1 MKSLRVF
8 LTAALAVFLLHS
20 CHKADHSASSSSS
33 IFESNVNWNDSAY
46 KLAKK
51 AEYYYNNNLRDSL
64 YQQVELDKEFYIEH
78 ELWTWYYYAWMMK
91 TNKLTFSSDLKKAME
106 EAMLMHTDAAK
117 RSNNYGLAVSN
128 YCMGLIYAIQDNY
141 EEAAPCFEQALH
153 FYPNDVEKSV
163 MYSIYSYYS
172 TVLEDKHDPV
182 AMESMLKRWKSFLDN
197 NTNANDEVNA
207 KSRALWLNK
216 YYRARFNYHFS
227 TKNLSLAAEDL
238 DSIQY
243 YINISGNNALS
254 LANLEGARVQLMH
267 ALGNYSR
274 ALEMSNREMN
284 RNKDLDAGLYM
295 MAVSRR
301 SDILEGLGLYKD
313 ALSYYKEYTALKDS
327 ISKANTRMQLNEL
340 NKRFEVD
347 ELKAE
352 KVRAD
357 IEHQR
362 TQLFYIAIIALLLL
376 IALAVHLH
384 QFRRSEKKL
393 EAEHRRLLEAYAQL
407 ASKKDALA
415 VANARAMESSKMKTD
430 FIHQISHEI
439 RTPLNILSGFTQVLT
454 TSGIDL
460 DEKAKEEIKKN
471 ITDNTNRITD
481 VVNKMLDLSDA
492 SSSTVI
498 ERNDV
503 ATPEQLVSLAVEESK
518 ITSAQHLFFELNIDA
533 SVKELQI
540 HTNEKQATR
549 LLTLLL
555 DNACKFTKP
564 SHNPLSHRN
573 NPQEVRLFVKPTD
586 NHQLEFIVE
595 DTGIGI
601 KPDEAEHIFEEFVQL
616 DEYYEGT
623 GIGLT
628 VARSL
633 ARRMG
638 GDIKLDTQYTQGAR
652 FIATLPIEKE
662 ETQIEKEE
670 TQAEK

>member
-1 MKSLRVF
+1 MKLFRVF
-8 LTAALAVFLLHS
+8 LTTALAVLLLHS
-20 CHKADHSASSSSS
+20 CHKSDHSSSTSSS

-64 YQQVELDKEFYIEH
+64 YQQVEIDKEFYSEH

-91 TNKLTFSSDLKKAME
+91 TNKLTFSSDVKKAME

-141 EEAAPCFEQALH
+141 DEAAPCFEQALH
-153 FYPNDVEKSV
+153 FYPDDVEKSV

-172 TVLEDKHDPV
+172 AIIEDKQDPV

-197 NTNANDEVNA
+197 NSANDEANA
-207 KSRALWLNK
+207 KSHALWLNK
-216 YYRARFNYHFS
+216 YYRARFNYHFW

-254 LANLEGARVQLMH
+254 LANLEGARVQLMI
-267 ALGNYSR
+267 ALGNYSK
-274 ALEMSNREMN
+274 ALEMSNRELN
-284 RNKDLDAGLYM
+284 RNRDLDAGLYM
-295 MAVSRR
+295 LAVNRR

-313 ALSYYKEYTALKDS
+313 ALTYHKEYTALKDS
-327 ISKANTRMQLNEL
+327 ISKANTRTQLNEL

-362 TQLFYIAIIALLLL
+362 TQLFYIAAIALLLL

-384 QFRRSEKKL
+384 LFRRSEKKL
-393 EAEHRRLLEAYAQL
+393 EAEHKRLLEAYAQL
-407 ASKKDALA
+407 ASKNDALA

-454 TSGIDL
+454 TSDIDL

-503 ATPEQLVSLAVEESK
+503 TTPEQLVSLAVEESN
-518 ITSAQHLFFELNIDA
+518 ITTAQHLFFELDID
-533 SVKELQI
+533 SKIKDTQI

-549 LLTLLL
+549 ILSLLL

-573 NPQEVRLFVKPTD
+573 NPQLVRLIVKPTD
-586 NHQLEFIVE
+586 NHQLEFIIE

-628 VARSL
+628 VARSV

-638 GDIKLDTQYTQGAR
+638 GDIRLDTQYTQGAR
-652 FIATLPIEKE
+652 FIATLPID
-662 ETQIEKEE
+662 
-670 TQAEK
+670 

>member
-1 MKSLRVF
+1 MKSFRILITV
-8 LTAALAVFLLHS
+8 ALAVLLLHS
-20 CHKADHSASSSSS
+20 CHKSNGSASTSGK
-33 IFESNVNWNDSAY
+33 ILENNTEWNDSAY
-46 KLAKK
+46 KRAKK

-64 YQQVELDKEFYIEH
+64 YHQVELDMEFYSKH

-91 TNKLTFSSDLKKAME
+91 TNKLTFSSDVKKAME

-117 RSNNYGLAVSN
+117 RSNNYGLSLSN

-141 EEAAPCFEQALH
+141 DEAAPCFEQALH
-153 FYPNDVEKSV
+153 FYPDDVEKSV

-172 TVLEDKHDPV
+172 AIIEDKQDPV

-197 NTNANDEVNA
+197 NTRADDEANA

-216 YYRARFNYHFS
+216 YYRARFNYHFW
-227 TKNLSLAAEDL
+227 TKNLSLASEDL

-243 YINISGNNALS
+243 YINMSGNNALS
-254 LANLEGARVQLMH
+254 LANLEGARVQLTM
-267 ALGNYSR
+267 ALGNYSK
-274 ALEMSNREMN
+274 ALEMSNRELN

-295 MAVSRR
+295 QAVGRR
-301 SDILEGLGLYKD
+301 SDIFEGLGLYKD
-313 ALSYYKEYTALKDS
+313 TLTYRKEYTALKDS
-327 ISKANTRMQLNEL
+327 ISKADTRMQLNEL

-362 TQLFYIAIIALLLL
+362 TQLFYIATIALLLL

-384 QFRRSEKKL
+384 LFRRSEKKL
-393 EAEHRRLLEAYAQL
+393 EAEHKRLLEAYAQL
-407 ASKKDALA
+407 ASKNDALA

-439 RTPLNILSGFTQVLT
+439 RTPLNILSGFTQILT
-454 TSGIDL
+454 TSGIEL

-498 ERNDV
+498 ERNDLT
-503 ATPEQLVSLAVEESK
+503 TPEQLASLAVEETD
-518 ITSAQHLFFELNIDA
+518 ITKAQHLVFEMRIDPA
-533 SVKELQI
+533 IKDMQI

-549 LLTLLL
+549 LLSLLL

-573 NPQEVRLFVKPTD
+573 NPQQVRLIVKPND
-586 NHQLEFIVE
+586 CHQLEFIVE

-601 KPDEAEHIFEEFVQL
+601 KPEESEHIFEEFVQL
-616 DEYYEGT
+616 DEYYDGT

-628 VARSL
+628 VARSV

-638 GDIKLDTQYTQGAR
+638 GDIKLDTQYTEGAR
-652 FIATLPIEKE
+652 FIATLPIDK
-662 ETQIEKEE
+662 
-670 TQAEK
+670 

>member
-1 MKSLRVF
+1 
-8 LTAALAVFLLHS
+8 
-20 CHKADHSASSSSS
+20 
-33 IFESNVNWNDSAY
+33 
-46 KLAKK
+46 
-51 AEYYYNNNLRDSL
+51 LRDSL
-64 YQQVELDKEFYIEH
+64 YQQVEIDKEFYSEH

-91 TNKLTFSSDLKKAME
+91 TNKLTFSSDVKKAME

-141 EEAAPCFEQALH
+141 DEAAPCFEQALH
-153 FYPNDVEKSV
+153 FYPDDVEKSV

-172 TVLEDKHDPV
+172 AIIEDKQDPV

-197 NTNANDEVNA
+197 NSANDEANA
-207 KSRALWLNK
+207 KSHALWLNK
-216 YYRARFNYHFS
+216 YYRARFNYHFW

-243 YINISGNNALS
+243 YINISGNNVLS
-254 LANLEGARVQLMH
+254 LANLEGARVQLTM
-267 ALGNYSR
+267 ALGNYSK
-274 ALEMSNREMN
+274 ALEMSNRELN
-284 RNKDLDAGLYM
+284 RNRDLDAGLYM
-295 MAVSRR
+295 LAVNRR

-313 ALSYYKEYTALKDS
+313 ALTYHKEYTALKDS
-327 ISKANTRMQLNEL
+327 ISKANTRTQLNEL

-362 TQLFYIAIIALLLL
+362 TQLFYIAAIALLLL

-384 QFRRSEKKL
+384 LFRRSEKKL
-393 EAEHRRLLEAYAQL
+393 EAEHKRLLEAYAQL
-407 ASKKDALA
+407 ASKNDALA

-454 TSGIDL
+454 TSDIDL
-460 DEKAKEEIKKN
+460 DEKAKEEIKKS

-503 ATPEQLVSLAVEESK
+503 TTPEQLVSLAVEESN
-518 ITSAQHLFFELNIDA
+518 ITTAQHLFFELDID
-533 SVKELQI
+533 SKIKDTQI

-549 LLTLLL
+549 ILSLLL

-573 NPQEVRLFVKPTD
+573 NPQLVRLIVKPTD
-586 NHQLEFIVE
+586 NHQLEFIIE

-628 VARSL
+628 VARSV

-638 GDIKLDTQYTQGAR
+638 GDIRLDTQYTQGAR
-652 FIATLPIEKE
+652 FIATLSID
-662 ETQIEKEE
+662 
-670 TQAEK
+670 

>member
-1 MKSLRVF
+1 MKSFRILITV
-8 LTAALAVFLLHS
+8 ALAVLLLHS
-20 CHKADHSASSSSS
+20 CHKSNGSASTSGK
-33 IFESNVNWNDSAY
+33 ILENNTEWNDSAY
-46 KLAKK
+46 KRAKK

-64 YQQVELDKEFYIEH
+64 YHQVELDMEFYSKH

-91 TNKLTFSSDLKKAME
+91 TNKLTFSSDVKKAME

-117 RSNNYGLAVSN
+117 RSNNYGLSLSN

-141 EEAAPCFEQALH
+141 DEAAPCFEQALH
-153 FYPNDVEKSV
+153 FYPDDVEKSV

-172 TVLEDKHDPV
+172 AIIEDKQDPV

-197 NTNANDEVNA
+197 NTRADDEANA

-216 YYRARFNYHFS
+216 YYRARFNYHFW
-227 TKNLSLAAEDL
+227 TKNLSLASEDL

-243 YINISGNNALS
+243 YINMSGNNALS
-254 LANLEGARVQLMH
+254 LANLEGARVQLTM
-267 ALGNYSR
+267 ALGNYSK
-274 ALEMSNREMN
+274 ALEMSNRELN

-295 MAVSRR
+295 QAVGRR
-301 SDILEGLGLYKD
+301 SDIFEGLGLYKD
-313 ALSYYKEYTALKDS
+313 ALTYRKEYTALKDS
-327 ISKANTRMQLNEL
+327 ISKADTRMQLNEL

-362 TQLFYIAIIALLLL
+362 TQLFYIATIALLLL

-384 QFRRSEKKL
+384 LFRRSEKKL
-393 EAEHRRLLEAYAQL
+393 EAEHKRLLEAYAQL
-407 ASKKDALA
+407 ASKNDALA

-439 RTPLNILSGFTQVLT
+439 RTPLNILSGFTQILT
-454 TSGIDL
+454 TSGIEL

-498 ERNDV
+498 ERNDLT
-503 ATPEQLVSLAVEESK
+503 TPEQLASLAVEETD
-518 ITSAQHLFFELNIDA
+518 ITKAQHLVFEMRIDPA
-533 SVKELQI
+533 IKDMQI

-549 LLTLLL
+549 LLSLLL

-573 NPQEVRLFVKPTD
+573 NPQQVRLIVKPND
-586 NHQLEFIVE
+586 CHQLEFIVE

-601 KPDEAEHIFEEFVQL
+601 KPEESEHIFEEFVQL
-616 DEYYEGT
+616 DEYYDGT

-628 VARSL
+628 VARSV

-638 GDIKLDTQYTQGAR
+638 GDIKLDTQYTEGAR
-652 FIATLPIEKE
+652 FIATLPIDK
-662 ETQIEKEE
+662 
-670 TQAEK
+670 